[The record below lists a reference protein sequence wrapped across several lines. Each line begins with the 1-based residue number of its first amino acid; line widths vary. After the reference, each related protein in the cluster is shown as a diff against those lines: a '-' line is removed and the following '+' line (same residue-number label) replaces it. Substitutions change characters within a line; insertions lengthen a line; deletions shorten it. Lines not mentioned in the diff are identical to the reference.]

1 MVLKG
6 NGKTQGPK
14 KRPRWDPSTPDVAND
29 VAHIFFAPAAL
40 NRPILTHI
48 GLLNGVPNMG
58 STIY

>member
-1 MVLKG
+1 MKG

-14 KRPRWDPSTPDVAND
+14 KRARWDLSTSDVAND
-29 VAHIFFAPAAL
+29 VAHFFFALAAL

-48 GLLNGVPNMG
+48 GPLNGVPNMG